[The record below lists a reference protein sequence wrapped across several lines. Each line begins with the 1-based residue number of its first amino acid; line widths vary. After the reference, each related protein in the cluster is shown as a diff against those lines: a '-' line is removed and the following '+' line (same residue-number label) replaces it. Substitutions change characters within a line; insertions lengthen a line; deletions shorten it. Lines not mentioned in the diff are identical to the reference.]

1 MPLLMRIW
9 PEFDPQA
16 EPCSPIVH
24 RSFNRY
30 DGGFI
35 NVGLNLSDMA
45 LRSLQQKVLRISP
58 DGQKILMNTQHGCL
72 RLLSRPGAEESGMD
86 TVDGQRFAPIG
97 RELRMWA

>member
-45 LRSLQQKVLRISP
+45 LRSLQRKVLRISP
-58 DGQKILMNTQHGCL
+58 DGQKILMNTNTGAYDFFL
-72 RLLSRPGAEESGMD
+72 GRVPRSPGWI
-86 TVDGQRFAPIG
+86 P
-97 RELRMWA
+97 